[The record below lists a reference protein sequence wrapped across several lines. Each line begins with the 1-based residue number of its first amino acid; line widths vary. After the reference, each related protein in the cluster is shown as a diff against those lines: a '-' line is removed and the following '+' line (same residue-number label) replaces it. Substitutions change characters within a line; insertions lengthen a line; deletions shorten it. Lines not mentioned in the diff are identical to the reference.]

1 MNQDPGIPTIPLR
14 AALIENRR
22 KAALLFIMAVAL
34 LATMD
39 MIVKFASSSLS
50 TPQIVWGRYV
60 AQSLA
65 MVLIVGPAGML
76 TCIRSK
82 VPRMHVA
89 RALLLFVANF
99 AFMAALRYLPLIEA
113 NVVGFVSP
121 LLLTALTY
129 PVLGEKVSVSRWAA
143 VIAGFIGVLIV
154 MQPGTAMFQ
163 WAAMLPLTMA
173 MCAALYHVMTPIVAR
188 VEDPAISIVFLG
200 IIGAASMSL
209 VVPWFWTEPDAL
221 GWAMLFV
228 IGVLGTIG
236 HLLIVRAFA
245 HVSASMLAPFFYI
258 HLIWATAYGWFIFGD
273 FPKLATIIGGM
284 LIIASGIYVYRSGEN
299 KRPQQTRTDL

>member
-1 MNQDPGIPTIPLR
+1 MTGNSSIPIVPLR

-50 TPQIVWGRYV
+50 TTQIVWGRYV
-60 AQSLA
+60 AQFLA
-65 MVLIVGPAGML
+65 TVLIVGPAGIL
-76 TCIRSK
+76 TCVRSK
-82 VPRMHVA
+82 VPGMHVA
-89 RALLLFVANF
+89 RALFLFAANF

-113 NVVGFVSP
+113 NVVGFASP

-129 PVLGEKVSVSRWAA
+129 PVLGEKVGLGRWAA
-143 VIAGFIGVLIV
+143 VIAGFIGVMIV

-163 WAAMLPLTMA
+163 WAALLPLTMA
-173 MCAALYHVMTPIVAR
+173 ICAAFYHVMTPIVAR
-188 VEDPAISIVFLG
+188 VEDPAISIYFLG
-200 IIGAASMSL
+200 IIGAVSMSA
-209 VVPWFWTEPDAL
+209 VVPWFWTQPDAL
-221 GWAMLFV
+221 GWAMMLV

-245 HVSASMLAPFFYI
+245 YAPASMLAPFFYI
-258 HLIWATAYGWFIFGD
+258 HLIWATLYGWFIFGD
-273 FPKLATIIGGM
+273 LPNLATIIGSA
-284 LIIASGIYVYRSGEN
+284 LIIASGIYVYR
-299 KRPQQTRTDL
+299 TR

>member
-1 MNQDPGIPTIPLR
+1 MSHDPGIPIVSLR
-14 AALIENRR
+14 TAPMENRR

-60 AQSLA
+60 AQSMA
-65 MVLIVGPAGML
+65 MVLIVGPAGIL
-76 TCIRSK
+76 ACVRSK
-82 VPRMHVA
+82 VPGMHLT
-89 RALLLFVANF
+89 RALFLFAANF

-113 NVVGFVSP
+113 NVVGFASP

-129 PVLGEKVSVSRWAA
+129 PILGEKVGLGRWAA
-143 VIAGFIGVLIV
+143 VIAGFIGVMIV

-163 WAAMLPLTMA
+163 WAALLPLTMA
-173 MCAALYHVMTPIVAR
+173 ICAAVYHVMTPIVAR
-188 VEDPAISIVFLG
+188 VEDPAISIYFLG
-200 IIGAASMSL
+200 IIGAVSMSL
-209 VVPWFWTEPDAL
+209 VVPWFWTQPDAL
-221 GWAMLFV
+221 GWAMLFI

-245 HVSASMLAPFFYI
+245 YAPASMLAPFFYI
-258 HLIWATAYGWFIFGD
+258 HLIWATIYGWFIFGD
-273 FPKLATIIGGM
+273 LPDFATIIGGAM
-284 LIIASGIYVYRSGEN
+284 IIASGIYVYR
-299 KRPQQTRTDL
+299 TR